1 MNESNKLCL
10 KDERLT
16 VLCLHLMDIF
26 GLANFAI
33 SLAIYLLH
41 KLTVSVSRSDTYIH
55 IILLCDNL
63 KIKDL
68 HE

>member
-1 MNESNKLCL
+1 MNERNKLCL
-10 KDERLT
+10 KDERQT

-33 SLAIYLLH
+33 PLVISQLH
-41 KLTVSVSRSDTYIH
+41 KLTVSVNRSDTYTH
-55 IILLCDNL
+55 IILLCDHL

-68 HE
+68 H